1 MKQKAFSIVLKGLSL
16 KQMIYFFFLEGE
28 NLALK
33 KLTSLFFLN

>member
-16 KQMIYFFFLEGE
+16 KQMIFFFLEGE